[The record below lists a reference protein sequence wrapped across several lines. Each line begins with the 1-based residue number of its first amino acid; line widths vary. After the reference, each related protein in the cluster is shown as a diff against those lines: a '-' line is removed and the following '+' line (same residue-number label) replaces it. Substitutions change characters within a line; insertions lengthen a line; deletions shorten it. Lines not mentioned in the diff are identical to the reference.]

1 MFLVSAVR
9 NKTKFVFLKCKKKIR
24 TLDRKNSAVIVI
36 CEFTILQSSYDTS
49 NKKTILA
56 RVQDGIIITKFSVA
70 VSFDTH
76 TKKKGFDH
84 FQLSATFILRLPKAP
99 YKTILA

>member
-76 TKKKGFDH
+76 TQKKVLIISSY
-84 FQLSATFILRLPKAP
+84 QLLLFSDFLKHLTKP
-99 YKTILA
+99 Y